1 MDHREEHAGMSS
13 SRPALRLLVVDD
25 DRQILDLLELSLS
38 LQGFDVTTA
47 ISGDEAV
54 TRVRHGGVF
63 DVIVMDV
70 LMAPMD
76 GFEAVECLY
85 VVLGEALPPVVYLSG
100 LNREEERPQFPG
112 HRSSFLVKPFRP
124 AQLAALIREQ
134 AE

>member
-1 MDHREEHAGMSS
+1 MSS

-47 ISGDEAV
+47 ISGDETLKRA
-54 TRVRHGGVF
+54 RKHESF

-70 LMAPMD
+70 LMSPRD
-76 GFEAVECLY
+76 GFETVKCLHDI
-85 VVLGEALPPVVYLSG
+85 LGEALPPVVYLSG
-100 LNREEERPQFPG
+100 LNREEDVPRFPG
-112 HRSSFLVKPFRP
+112 HRSAFLVKPFRP

-134 AE
+134 AAES